1 MRKICSYHRTPSLTD
16 GEERYVHSAPTPRRS
31 TPRELPVAA
40 FIVAVLLVSIAGTTS
55 AAGALGVSQETAI
68 ELIENTTDHIV
79 VRFEPDRA
87 GLAEST
93 FLQVPDRGRIEAFV
107 EPAGAA
113 LVSKP
118 GLMRGLRIVQVA
130 FGPAA
135 DMTGATVTLR
145 ATAEPGVN
153 EVTRRRLPVSPVF
166 EDVYRSTILNYREA
180 DRAANA
186 LVPGTVHGD
195 MGRRGEI
202 EYGARF
208 LVITTPSYASI
219 VDDLAEWRHRMGLQ
233 TMVVDL
239 DTTGYTTSSI
249 KSYIQTA
256 YDSWAVPPEYILL
269 VGDTE
274 QLPIYEEDTTA
285 TDGYYA
291 QLEGND
297 LFIDALIG
305 RFTADS
311 PGECATLVAKALG
324 YERTP
329 VTNDPAWPSSGTLM
343 VADDFDEGDWIYY
356 MNTWFI
362 YDLMENAGFTEI
374 DTLFHRNNVSQ
385 SEVYAAFNAGRGF
398 VNFRGQAW
406 TTWPGAFGVNPDYLT
421 NGWKLPIV
429 VSATCA
435 TGIYHSDGF
444 ICEDI
449 VRAGSSTYPRG
460 AVAFLGTNTAYPGSG
475 RLARLRGAGDM
486 AFFEQAFGEN
496 GGQLGAAALAA
507 KLAVYEF
514 DGDATE
520 YKGWNLLGDPAMCV
534 WTDQPMPLQVI
545 HDEYFHESESAF
557 DVTVL
562 SNGQALEGA
571 LVACVK
577 DSDIYAWGTTDAAG
591 HVSFPLSPSS
601 SGPFS
606 ITVTARNH
614 VPYEGSA
621 TALDSGSFLVYSDM
635 VLDDTAGGNG
645 DGLLSPGE
653 TADVTIALENTGDVG
668 ASMVTATLR
677 ALASEVTLVDS
688 VSSYGSV
695 LPSEIAQGSPAYTIE
710 ALASCPVGRQIPLE
724 LSITNGDTTRTIAP
738 PVISIATGDLE
749 IINTIID
756 DAAPGGDGGGD
767 ASAGEVVGLTVTF
780 ENIGLCGVDG
790 VTAMLTSVDP
800 YVTGSSNT
808 AFLGDVDV
816 DGVVSNAITPFVV
829 SIAPDAPDGH
839 ELALNVVLS
848 GTGTSYTYSETLT
861 LDLAVTG
868 PTMSLATGP
877 DTYGYYCYDVSDSI
891 YAPAPAYEWYDIA
904 SPGPG
909 DLIEEIT
916 DADAATVEVHM
927 PFGFVYYGTSYL
939 IASVCSNGFVSMG
952 IEDYRFGNNCSI
964 PNTDG
969 PENMI
974 APFWDDLD
982 PSASGDIYRW
992 YDSENHRFIIQFDE
1006 IPIWNTSEVQ
1016 TFQVILLDQDYYPT
1030 PSGDG
1035 QILIVY
1041 KTVNA
1046 PMGCTVGIENF
1057 DETDG
1062 IQYLYDGTYD
1072 GHAAPL
1078 VSGSALLF
1086 TTVAPVEPD
1095 VPWLVLDNLA
1105 IDDTVGGDGSGT
1117 AGSGETVELM
1127 IDLGNQGDASATDVT
1142 ATLVSGSAAAT
1153 VVDSTT
1159 TYSDILVGGTG
1170 DNDVPF
1176 VVRIAESLSDTVAT
1190 LWLKLESNS
1199 GGYQGVVRCE
1209 LHIDLDDTGVSD
1221 IPLAFGLRPCYP
1233 NPFHGGTSLQLS
1245 LPAPADASVRIY
1257 SPGGRLVRT
1266 LHDGRLEAGS
1276 HTLDWDGSDST
1287 GRRVASGVYF
1297 VRAQAG
1303 SREESRK
1310 VVLLR

>member
-1 MRKICSYHRTPSLTD
+1 MYP
-16 GEERYVHSAPTPRRS
+16 APTPHRPAPS
-31 TPRELPVAA
+31 KLPVSA
-40 FIVAVLLVSIAGTTS
+40 FLAVVLLASIVCAAS
-55 AAGALGVSQETAI
+55 AAADQLGVSQETAI
-68 ELIENTTDHIV
+68 ELVENTTDRIV

-113 LVSKP
+113 RVSEP
-118 GLMRGLRIVQVA
+118 GLMRGLRIVQVT
-130 FGPAA
+130 FEPAA
-135 DMTGATVTLR
+135 GVTGATVTLR
-145 ATAEPGVN
+145 ATAEPGIN
-153 EVTRRRLPVSPVF
+153 EMTRRRTPLSPVF
-166 EDVYRSTILNYREA
+166 EDVYRSTVLNYREA
-180 DRAANA
+180 DRAADE
-186 LVPGTVHGD
+186 LVPGIAHGD
-195 MGRRGEI
+195 MGRRDEI

-208 LVITTPSYASI
+208 LVIATPAYASI
-219 VDDLAEWRHRMGLQ
+219 VDDLAEWRHLMGLQ

-239 DTTGYTTSSI
+239 NTTGYTTSSI

-256 YDSWAVPPEYILL
+256 YDTWSVPPEYILL

-274 QLPIYEEDTTA
+274 ELPIYEDTTA

-291 QLEGND
+291 QLEGDD

-311 PGECATLVAKALG
+311 TGECATLVAKTLG

-329 VTNDPAWPSSGTLM
+329 VTSDPDWPASGTFM
-343 VADDFDEGDWIYY
+343 VADDFDDGDWIYY

-362 YDLMENAGFTEI
+362 YDLMENAGFTEM
-374 DTLFHRNNVSQ
+374 DTLFHRNDVSQ

-398 VNFRGQAW
+398 ANFRGQAW
-406 TTWPGAFGVNPDYLT
+406 TTWPGAFNINPDYLL

-429 VSATCA
+429 ISATCA

-449 VRAGSSTYPRG
+449 VRAGSATYPRG
-460 AVAFLGTNTAYPGSG
+460 AVAFLGSNTAYPGSG

-496 GGQLGAAALAA
+496 GGELGAAALAA
-507 KLAVYEF
+507 KLAVFEF
-514 DGDATE
+514 DGDTTE

-534 WTDQPMPLQVI
+534 WTGQPQPLQVV
-545 HDEYFHESESAF
+545 HDEYFHESQSVF

-562 SNGQALEGA
+562 SGGQILEGA
-571 LVACVK
+571 VVACVK
-577 DSDIYAWGTTDAAG
+577 EGDIYAWGTTDAAG
-591 HVSFPLSPSS
+591 QVSFPLTPSS

-606 ITVTARNH
+606 VTVTARNH

-621 TALDSGSFLVYSDM
+621 TALDSGSFLVYSNM

-668 ASMVTATLR
+668 ASSVAATLR
-677 ALASEVTLVDS
+677 ILATEATLIDS

-710 ALASCPVGRQIPLE
+710 AFASCPVGRQIPLE

-738 PVISIATGDLE
+738 PVISIASGDLE
-749 IINTIID
+749 IISTIVD
-756 DAAPGGDGGGD
+756 DASPGGDAGGN
-767 ASAGEVVGLTVTF
+767 ASAGEVVGLTLTF
-780 ENIGLCGVDG
+780 ENVGLCDVGN
-790 VTAMLTSVDP
+790 VTATLMSVDP
-800 YVTGSSNT
+800 YATVSSGT
-808 AFLGDVDV
+808 AFLGDINSNDI
-816 DGVVSNAITPFVV
+816 VSNATTPFVL

-839 ELALNVVLS
+839 ELSLSIVLS
-848 GTGTSYTYSETLT
+848 GTGHSYTYGETLT
-861 LDLAVTG
+861 LELPVAG

-877 DTYGYYCYDVSDSI
+877 DTYGYYCYDVGDSI
-891 YAPAPAYEWYDIA
+891 YSAAPAYEWYDIA

-909 DLIEEIT
+909 ALIEEIT
-916 DADAATVEVHM
+916 DDDAATVEVHM
-927 PFGFVYYGTSYL
+927 PFGFVYYGNSYL
-939 IASVCSNGFVSMG
+939 IVSVCSNGFVSIG
-952 IEDYRFGNNCSI
+952 IEDYRFGSNSSI
-964 PNTDG
+964 PSTDG

-1006 IPIWNTSEVQ
+1006 IPIWNTSDVQ

-1035 QILIVY
+1035 QVLIVY

-1046 PMGCTVGIENF
+1046 PTGCTVGIENF
-1057 DETDG
+1057 DETTG
-1062 IQYLYDGTYD
+1062 VQYLFDGAYD

-1078 VSGSALLF
+1078 TSGSALLF
-1086 TTVAPVEPD
+1086 TTIAPVEPD
-1095 VPWLVLDNLA
+1095 IPWLVLEGVT
-1105 IDDTVGGDGSGT
+1105 IDDATGGDGSGT
-1117 AGSGETVELM
+1117 AGLGETVELT
-1127 IDLGNQGDASATDVT
+1127 IELGNQGDTNATDVS
-1142 ATLVSGSAAAT
+1142 AMLVSGSAAAT
-1153 VVDSTT
+1153 IVSGTT
-1159 TYSDILVGGTG
+1159 SYPNIPIGGTA
-1170 DNDVPF
+1170 DNDIALTVE
-1176 VVRIAESLSDTVAT
+1176 IAESLSDTVAT
-1190 LWLKLESNS
+1190 LWLELESNS
-1199 GGYQGVVRCE
+1199 GGYRGVVRCE
-1209 LHIDLDDTGVSD
+1209 LHIDLNGTGVSAV
-1221 IPLAFGLRPCYP
+1221 PLAFGLRPCYP
-1233 NPFHGGTSLQLS
+1233 NPFRGGTSLQLS
-1245 LPAPADASVRIY
+1245 LPAPTDASIRIY
-1257 SPGGRLVRT
+1257 SPAGRLVRT
-1266 LHDGRLEAGS
+1266 LQDGRLGAGT
-1276 HTLDWDGSDST
+1276 HTLDWDGQDST

-1297 VRAQAG
+1297 VRAHAG